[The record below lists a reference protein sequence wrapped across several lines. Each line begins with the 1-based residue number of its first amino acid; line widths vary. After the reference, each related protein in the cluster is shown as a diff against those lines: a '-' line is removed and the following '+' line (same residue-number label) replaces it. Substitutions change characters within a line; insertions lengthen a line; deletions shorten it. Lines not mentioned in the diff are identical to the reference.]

1 MNTHHDKRKEIY
13 SSNNKEETAVN
24 KDMWHWRRRR
34 YRDANFQ
41 YENSTFHHNDRKWN
55 TTVKVQNDHLTSIPS
70 VATIRKEC
78 DASISTELTTNETD
92 TSSSHVVCNVNIQV
106 DEIPKAV
113 ENKNVKFKKDKPI
126 DELTEVKT
134 DAAIRAVTN

>member
-1 MNTHHDKRKEIY
+1 MTPPIIR
-13 SSNNKEETAVN
+13 T
-24 KDMWHWRRRR
+24 
-34 YRDANFQ
+34 
-41 YENSTFHHNDRKWN
+41 ENEN
-55 TTVKVQNDHLTSIPS
+55 TTVKIRNNNHTSIPS

-78 DASISTELTTNETD
+78 DGSISTELSTNETD